1 MIRKL
6 RVRFIVLSMCSLL
19 AVLTLIMGC
28 VNILN
33 YRKIVQD
40 ADMVLSVLAENS
52 GAFPGKKEAFP
63 KSMSPELPYES
74 RFFTVLLDHTGQ
86 PVLVDTGRIAAVDTD
101 TAISYAKELF
111 SQDTARGFFGHYRYV
126 RQALETGVRI
136 IFRDCGRNLSTFRS
150 FIVTSLII
158 SLFGL
163 VAVCAL
169 IILFSARIVRPVLE
183 SYEKQKQFITD
194 AGHEIKTPLTIIDA
208 DAEVLQADIGDN
220 EWLED
225 IRAQTRRLAALT
237 NDLIYLSKMEEADRK
252 LQMIEFPFSDMVME
266 TAQSF
271 QALARTQEKSFLC
284 QIQPMVPLCGD
295 ERALRQLVSIL
306 LDNALKYTGE
316 GGSIRFTLQRQARVL
331 HLEVWNTTRQPVS
344 TGNLDMLFDRFYRM
358 DRSRSSQTGGYGI
371 GLSIAKAIVAAHK
384 GKISAVSRD
393 GKSLSIHVFLPI

>member
-1 MIRKL
+1 M
-6 RVRFIVLSMCSLL
+6 
-19 AVLTLIMGC
+19 
-28 VNILN
+28 
-33 YRKIVQD
+33 
-40 ADMVLSVLAENS
+40 
-52 GAFPGKKEAFP
+52 
-63 KSMSPELPYES
+63 
-74 RFFTVLLDHTGQ
+74 
-86 PVLVDTGRIAAVDTD
+86 
-101 TAISYAKELF
+101 
-111 SQDTARGFFGHYRYV
+111 
-126 RQALETGVRI
+126 
-136 IFRDCGRNLSTFRS
+136 
-150 FIVTSLII
+150 
-158 SLFGL
+158 
-163 VAVCAL
+163 
-169 IILFSARIVRPVLE
+169 E